1 MFKAFLT
8 VLNMELDK
16 KDFLVKIGQNIRE
29 IRKSNSITIE
39 NLAISAR
46 MEPRHL
52 NKIELGQIST
62 SIYKVY
68 KISLTLKVD
77 ITEIFIIH

>member
-8 VLNMELDK
+8 ILYMELDK

-39 NLAISAR
+39 NLAISAG